1 VLGNSGNF
9 LGCMHHLAAW
19 GLPPSANAKMM
30 TLRGCGGAG
39 LGLERSFEVS
49 FYLFECRGEIGWLWH

>member
-1 VLGNSGNF
+1 
-9 LGCMHHLAAW
+9 MHHLAAW